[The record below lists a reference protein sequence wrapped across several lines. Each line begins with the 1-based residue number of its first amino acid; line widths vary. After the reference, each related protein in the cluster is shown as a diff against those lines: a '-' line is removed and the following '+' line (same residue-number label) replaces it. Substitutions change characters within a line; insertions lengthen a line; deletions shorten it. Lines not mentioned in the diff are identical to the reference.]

1 MANDGMLM
9 QAASGLEKLMVGSR
23 TSGPVK
29 DSSVAQISAFL
40 YYQANVLSKLRTN
53 EAFHNLFKTTIF
65 NQINKDFGLFIDA
78 KARSNPRSLHHVY
91 EWNKVGNPSARLF
104 MVYKTDTSGLSFNV
118 RYKFLDSKSFVPTK
132 NIKSKNKYRFAKKAE
147 VMESGMPVVVYP
159 KSAQRLVF
167 TIDGIAVF
175 MPKGEPV
182 RIKSPGGKAASHKF
196 QLAYAQFFSGQ
207 LVNDAIKKSNF
218 QQIFNSKM
226 MNALSVPVSIKR
238 VRYSF
243 APNAIRTE
251 ADTALTRAF
260 GGVL

>member
-1 MANDGMLM
+1 M
-9 QAASGLEKLMVGSR
+9 
-23 TSGPVK
+23 
-29 DSSVAQISAFL
+29 
-40 YYQANVLSKLRTN
+40 
-53 EAFHNLFKTTIF
+53 
-65 NQINKDFGLFIDA
+65 DA

-91 EWNKVGNPSARLF
+91 EWNKVGNPNARLF
-104 MVYKTDTSGLSFNV
+104 AIYKADTTGLSFNV
-118 RYKFLDSKSFVPTK
+118 RYRFLDSKSFVPTK
-132 NIKSKNKYRFAKKAE
+132 NNKSKNKYRFVKKAE

-159 KSAQRLVF
+159 KSSQRLVF

-196 QLAYAQFFSGQ
+196 QLSYAQFFSGQ
-207 LVNDAIKKSNF
+207 LVSDAIKKSGF

-238 VRYSF
+238 VKYSF
-243 APNAIRTE
+243 APNTIRRE
-251 ADTALTRAF
+251 ADMALTRAF